1 MVSFLFAQSSNYCL
15 YPRLWVSGKNFA
27 ELINPVVISSY
38 KTGFQCYILEVPPL
52 TPIIYGAIF
61 IRGGYLVLI
70 RGGCLVLI
78 RGGCL
83 VLIRGNTAIM
93 LFKKNPERA
102 RKTYKKIK

>member
-1 MVSFLFAQSSNYCL
+1 MVSFLFARSSNYCL

-38 KTGFQCYILEVPPL
+38 ETGFQCYILEVPPL
-52 TPIIYGAIF
+52 TLIVYGAIF
-61 IRGGYLVLI
+61 
-70 RGGCLVLI
+70 I